1 MLAAV
6 TVTVMSVEGW
16 QNEEDTSNTCLHTP
30 LSAQT
35 EAGMVV
41 IGLQMLPD

>member
-1 MLAAV
+1 MLVVV
-6 TVTVMSVEGW
+6 TVTAMSVERW

-35 EAGMVV
+35 EAGMVA